1 MGASGGIILNDRT
14 IVVYSMKEAE
24 GSWLLDAA
32 VMLRGSVPNWY
43 RTGSAAP
50 PPPPFSGP
58 RGNGAS
64 AGKYFVSI
72 VRSDREVWIDTT
84 MRVPLENFNVLL
96 LDEAGDSVAMPV
108 IHGRVS
114 ISPDLGSGALSGNS
128 QSSRDARTAAVRA
141 AVAELQRRLESCDD
155 VSNYLRG

>member
-1 MGASGGIILNDRT
+1 MGASGGITLNDRT
-14 IVVYSMKEAE
+14 IVVYGMKEAE

-50 PPPPFSGP
+50 PPPPFSEP

-72 VRSDREVWIDTT
+72 VRTAGEVWIDTT

-96 LDEAGDSVAMPV
+96 LDEADDSVGMPL
-108 IHGRVS
+108 IHGRVR
-114 ISPDLGSGALSGNS
+114 ISPDLGSAALSGNF
-128 QSSRDARTAAVRA
+128 QSSRESPGGARAGGSRR
-141 AVAELQRRLESCDD
+141 VAKKTGIL
-155 VSNYLRG
+155 